1 MRSDSIGMFWQDIP
15 VTKIKKTKEKKI
27 PVERT
32 WESADFLPYF
42 EEAIA
47 FRISEYTDAHLI
59 AEATKHPLD
68 REKLVFDIESYWD
81 YFCIGFKGIDSGR
94 IFFIEKHMEDGLGCL
109 SEADVSKIKWVLA
122 NFTVVTF
129 NGNWYDIPI
138 LTLALNFNPVDQL
151 KHATNLLI
159 NGASTTSY
167 QPVRP
172 QELYKEYRAT
182 QLPKGSVD
190 HIDLIEVAP
199 LDGSLKIYSGRL
211 HAKRVQDLPYP
222 PETRL
227 TYNQRLV
234 VRWYCLNDLTNTVEL
249 FVDLKPQ
256 IELREQIG
264 IKYGGIDLR
273 SKSDAQIAESIISS
287 ELKKLTGKYPKRLPD
302 DYILALV
309 GERYK
314 YEVPDYLQFKTND
327 LQWVL
332 HVIRNSLFVV
342 GPNGRISLPE
352 ALDGLAIPIG
362 KAVYSLGIGGLHS
375 TEESVSHYSDEKYI
389 LKDRDVASYYPR
401 IILNLQLYP
410 AHLGKD
416 FLVVYNSIVERR
428 LYAKETGDKLTAETL
443 KITVNGSFGKTGN
456 KYSLLYEPRLVM
468 QTTITGQL
476 CLLLLI
482 EELELKGFEVVSANT
497 DGVVTKVERSRDA
510 EFQAIVANWEKVT
523 GFTTEETNYI
533 SVHSRDVNNYIAI
546 KELTEKEKAKG
557 VNPVKTKGAYGKA
570 DLKKNPQNEICND
583 AITEYLLNGTPL
595 IETIHKSRDLRKF
608 VTVRKVKGGAAKRYA
623 SHIPEEIVQL
633 SKRDVCLR
641 AGFEESGK
649 DCFIVDKL
657 KYDLEDSYGF
667 AIKKFV
673 VPGKIEY
680 LGSTVRWYYSTNVEG
695 EILIARTGGKVPKSD
710 GAKPMQDWLE
720 EFPKDINY
728 EWYLNEAEGILVD
741 IGYTKE

>member
-1 MRSDSIGMFWQDIP
+1 MRSDSIGIFWSDIP
-15 VTKIKKTKEKKI
+15 VTKVKKTKVKKV

-32 WESADFLPYF
+32 WESPDFLPYF

-47 FRISEYTDAHLI
+47 FRINEYTDAHLI
-59 AEATKHPLD
+59 AEASKHPLD

-81 YFCIGFKGIDSGR
+81 YFCIGFKGVDSGR
-94 IFFIEKHMEDGLGCL
+94 IFYIEKHVEDGLGIL
-109 SEADVSKIKWVLA
+109 STSEVAKIEWVLK
-122 NFTVVTF
+122 NFTCVTF

-138 LTLALNFNPVDQL
+138 LTLALQYTPVDQL

-172 QELYKEYRAT
+172 RELYKEFRVKALKKESY
-182 QLPKGSVD
+182 D

-211 HAKRVQDLPYP
+211 HAQRVQDLPYH
-222 PETRL
+222 PETIL

-249 FVDLKPQ
+249 FLDLKPQ

-264 IKYGGIDLR
+264 QKYGGIDLR

-287 ELKKLTGKYPKRLPD
+287 ELKKLTGKYPERLPEE
-302 DYILALV
+302 YIYALV
-309 GERYK
+309 GERYR

-332 HVIRNSLFVV
+332 HIIRNSLFVV
-342 GPNGRISLPE
+342 GPNGRIALPDSIKD
-352 ALDGLAIPIG
+352 LGIPIG
-362 KAVYSLGIGGLHS
+362 QAVYSLGIGGLHS
-375 TEESVSHYSDEKYI
+375 TEESISHYSDEEYV

-401 IILNLQLYP
+401 IILNLGLYP
-410 AHLGKD
+410 EHLGRD
-416 FLVVYNSIVERR
+416 FLTVYNSIVERR
-428 LYAKETGDKLTAETL
+428 LHAKNTGDKLTAETL

-482 EELELKGFEVVSANT
+482 EELELKGFQVISANT
-497 DGVVTKVERSRDA
+497 DGVVTKVKRSRED
-510 EFQAIVANWEKVT
+510 EFQSIIKNWERVT
-523 GFTTEETNYI
+523 GFTTEETTYL
-533 SVHSRDVNNYIAI
+533 SVHSRDVNNYIAV
-546 KELTEKEKAKG
+546 KEDQTKEA
-557 VNPVKTKGAYGKA
+557 VKLKGAYGKA

-583 AITEYLLNGTPL
+583 AVIEYLLHKTPL
-595 IETIHKSRDLRKF
+595 IETIHKCRDMRKF
-608 VTVRKVKGGAAKRYA
+608 VTVRKVKGGAAKQYA
-623 SHIPEEIVQL
+623 SHIPEEILQL
-633 SKRDVCLR
+633 SKRDVCLK

-649 DCFIVDKL
+649 DCFLIDKL

-673 VPGKIEY
+673 IPGEIEY
-680 LGSTVRWYYSTNVEG
+680 VGSTVRWYYSTKVEG
-695 EILIARTGGKVPKSD
+695 EILIAKTGGKVPKSD
-710 GAKPMQDWLE
+710 GAKPMQDWPNQFPDDIDYNWYLE
-720 EFPKDINY
+720 ESQR
-728 EWYLNEAEGILVD
+728 ILVD
-741 IGYTKE
+741 IGYAKAETKVLV